1 MGSPQTLAAAW
12 LKGASL
18 ARAPA
23 SVWPVTVIDARE
35 LEMESFAVDVDPEQ
49 IVRWVVAERDESP
62 SSLKT
67 SARRV
72 TETREIAQRGE
83 YHLGDEE
90 REELSEVATV
100 ATLEIAPAREH
111 GGWLLTVTVED
122 EVGPRDVVEADEG
135 VRLEADQQIDL
146 GTFYNEFIRPGRGIT
161 SVVAEVDDAAARQDL
176 TSLLDAIERNEH
188 VGGTPSA
195 RGRRAP
201 RK

>member
-1 MGSPQTLAAAW
+1 
-12 LKGASL
+12 
-18 ARAPA
+18 
-23 SVWPVTVIDARE
+23 
-35 LEMESFAVDVDPEQ
+35 MESFAVDVDPEQ
-49 IVRWVVAERDESP
+49 IVRWVVAEHGKAP

-72 TETREIAQRGE
+72 IETREIASRSE

-100 ATLEIAPAREH
+100 ATLEIAPAHEH

-122 EVGPRDVVEADEG
+122 EIGPRDVVEGDTGA
-135 VRLEADQQIDL
+135 RLEADQQIDL
-146 GTFYNEFIRPGRGIT
+146 GTFYNEFIRPGRGVTNVIA
-161 SVVAEVDDAAARQDL
+161 VVDDTAAKRDL
-176 TSLLDAIERNEH
+176 TRLLDAIERNEP

-195 RGRRAP
+195 QGRRAP